1 MNVPDGVVG
10 DGVVVVKGSVVL
22 HRFDGMR
29 LLLQK
34 YVKVFSKEYSFYQK
48 ESLHI

>member
-22 HRFDGMR
+22 HGFYGMR
-29 LLLQK
+29 WLLQK
-34 YVKVFSKEYSFYQK
+34 YVKIFLKTNLCIYS
-48 ESLHI
+48 